1 MGGFKIDN
9 EAVRL
14 LADLIHETGLG
25 EIEYED
31 GDRRIR
37 VAMPQVSA
45 SPMVAA
51 PVATATAAPSA
62 PSSDEKPN
70 GAVSSPMVG
79 TVYLQSGPGEPPF
92 IKVGDRINPGDTVV
106 IIEAMKVMNQIPAP
120 HGGVVRSIEVA
131 NAQAVEYGEVL
142 MVIE

>member
-1 MGGFKIDN
+1 MGGFKIDT

-25 EIEYED
+25 EIEYEE

-51 PVATATAAPSA
+51 PVAAATAVPSA

>member
-1 MGGFKIDN
+1 MGGFKIDT

-25 EIEYED
+25 EIEYEE

-51 PVATATAAPSA
+51 PVAAATAAPSA

-120 HGGVVRSIEVA
+120 HGGIVRSIEVA

>member
-1 MGGFKIDN
+1 
-9 EAVRL
+9 
-14 LADLIHETGLG
+14 
-25 EIEYED
+25 
-31 GDRRIR
+31 
-37 VAMPQVSA
+37 MPQVSA
-45 SPMVAA
+45 SPVVAA
-51 PVATATAAPSA
+51 PVATAIAAPPA
-62 PSSDEKPN
+62 PSIDEKPN